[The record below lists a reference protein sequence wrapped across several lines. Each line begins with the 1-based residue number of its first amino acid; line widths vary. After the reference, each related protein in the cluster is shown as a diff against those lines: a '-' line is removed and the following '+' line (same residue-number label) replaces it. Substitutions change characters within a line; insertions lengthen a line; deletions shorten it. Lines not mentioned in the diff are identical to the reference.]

1 MQMLNKGQMEKQQEG
16 QRVRD
21 IKLKDLF
28 WWGISLKHARS
39 KKLRNK
45 CSR

>member
-1 MQMLNKGQMEKQQEG
+1 MEKQQEEG

-28 WWGISLKHARS
+28 WAEISLKQVRS

-45 CSR
+45 CR